1 MICTAHSNH
10 VRTIYLDDPSS
21 FNGISEVLVAAV
33 TEALT
38 AALQDDDVRAIVL
51 SGKGK
56 LFSSG
61 GNLKN
66 FMAQTTPMDE
76 YVADAMANVYN
87 PFGVFLRSLSKP
99 LVCAINGPAIG
110 AGVGIALSGDITVA
124 ARSAYFSLP
133 FVPKLGVV
141 PDMGSS
147 WLLSRAL
154 NYNQALAMTLTG
166 EPMSAEEAAVAGMI
180 WRCVDDEQLA
190 DTAQQL
196 AEKLAQCSPAA
207 IRRSKQLLAAAADNS
222 YAQQLELER
231 ELQTVS
237 FGGNAFKEGLQSF
250 AERRPADFISC
261 GDD

>member
-1 MICTAHSNH
+1 MISTSHSNH
-10 VRTIYLDDPSS
+10 VRTIYLDDPTS
-21 FNGISEVLVAAV
+21 FNGISEALVAAA

-38 AALQDDDVRAIVL
+38 AALQDQDVRAIVL

-56 LFSSG
+56 LFSAG

-66 FMAQTTPMDE
+66 FMSQTTPMDE
-76 YVADAMANVYN
+76 YISDAMTKVYN
-87 PFGVFLRSLSKP
+87 PFGLFLRSLSKP
-99 LVCAINGPAIG
+99 LVCAVNGPAIG

-147 WLLSRAL
+147 WLLTRAL
-154 NYNQALAMTLTG
+154 NYNQALALTLTG
-166 EPMSAEEAAVAGMI
+166 EPLSAEDATAAGMI

-196 AEKLAQCSPAA
+196 AEKLAQCTPAA
-207 IRRSKQLLAAAADNS
+207 IRRSKQLLAAAAENS

-231 ELQTVS
+231 DLQTVS

-250 AERRPADFISC
+250 AERRPADFINR
-261 GDD
+261 GDE